1 MVFEHIKKEIDNYV
15 GTIIIDR
22 QEVRNALNQATIKEL
37 RVALDELDSIP
48 DLRII
53 VIKGA
58 GEKAFVA
65 GADIKELHEKSM
77 LEALAPGMQ
86 GIYKKIEQS
95 TKVTIAVINGHAL
108 GGGLELALACDI
120 RIAAIHAKM
129 GLPELNLAIIPGAGG
144 TQRLTR
150 MVGKGRALDMILT
163 GKIIDGVEAERIGL
177 VTQVVEGHKLTE
189 ATDDI
194 VKSILSKGTLAVQL
208 AKMVVNKGAD
218 VDLDTGLMLEKLAQT
233 VIFASEEKEE
243 GTRAFLEKRKPSYH
257 KD

>member
-1 MVFEHIKKEIDNYV
+1 MFEHIKTEIANHV

-22 QEVRNALNQATIKEL
+22 QEVRNALNQAAIKDL
-37 RVALDELDSIP
+37 NAALDELDSIP
-48 DLRII
+48 DLRVIM
-53 VIKGA
+53 IKGA
-58 GEKAFVA
+58 GEKAFVG
-65 GADIKELHEKSM
+65 GADIKELHEKST

-86 GIYKKIEQS
+86 GIYKKIEQL
-95 TKVTIAVINGHAL
+95 TKVTVAVINGHAL

-120 RIAAIHAKM
+120 RIAAAHAKM

-144 TQRLTR
+144 TQRLSR
-150 MVGKGRALDMILT
+150 MIGKGRALDMILT

-177 VTQVVEGHKLTE
+177 VTQAVEGHKLAE
-189 ATDDI
+189 AADDI

-233 VIFASEEKEE
+233 VAFASEEKEE
-243 GTRAFLEKRKPSYH
+243 GTRAFLEKRKPSYN
-257 KD
+257 KC

>member
-1 MVFEHIKKEIDNYV
+1 MFEHIKKEIDNYV